1 MNRELP
7 RVRLTGILVE
17 DSSVLLVQ
25 EKLRERSR
33 WTLPG
38 GALEMGETLAEGLA
52 RELLEETGLDVQVDE
67 LLYVTDR
74 FKTLG
79 RHVVDLCFRVHR
91 LGGSFAN
98 RIAQGGDGEVLADV
112 RMVPISEL
120 GAYGFDEK
128 FIALVEGGF
137 PNKGSY
143 GGNFHA
149 LYG

>member
-1 MNRELP
+1 MHRELP
-7 RVRLTGILVE
+7 RVRLTGILIE
-17 DSSVLLVQ
+17 DSSILLVQ
-25 EKLRERSR
+25 EQLRERSR

-52 RELLEETGLDVQVDE
+52 RELLEETGLQVQVGD

-79 RHVVDLCFRVHR
+79 RHVVDLCFEVHR
-91 LGGSFAN
+91 LGGAFAN
-98 RIAQGGDGEVLADV
+98 RIARGSDGEILSDV
-112 RMVPISEL
+112 RMVPLSEL
-120 GAYGFDEK
+120 DSYGFDEK